1 VDQRTQGILLVAVMI
16 AMSLVFQVQ
25 VKLLAS
31 SLTPALTKTGNWQD
45 IAAAV
50 IRNCLSWRAFF
61 VVVLA
66 GLVFIIWILALTRL
80 DLSFALPIAS
90 ISFVV
95 TAVGGGLWLGEQ
107 LSLIRIVG
115 LVTTAIGIALVVIS

>member
-1 VDQRTQGILLVAVMI
+1 MI